1 MYQYAPFPTIDM
13 KRTGRRIEHLRKERG
28 LSVRDLQ
35 AFFGFESPQAIY
47 KWQWGDCLPSVD
59 NLFALASVLQVPMQ
73 DLLVGT
79 DQEVLPVSTQ
89 KKRRM
94 PKHPTFLRRRHQPDE
109 NAKLFPPCCL
119 RLCLLRRQDC
129 P

>member
-79 DQEVLPVSTQ
+79 DQEVLHVSTQ
-89 KKRRM
+89 KNAGCRSIRPFYGAGTSLTKT
-94 PKHPTFLRRRHQPDE
+94 PSSSHP
-109 NAKLFPPCCL
+109 AASACAC
-119 RLCLLRRQDC
+119 
-129 P
+129 